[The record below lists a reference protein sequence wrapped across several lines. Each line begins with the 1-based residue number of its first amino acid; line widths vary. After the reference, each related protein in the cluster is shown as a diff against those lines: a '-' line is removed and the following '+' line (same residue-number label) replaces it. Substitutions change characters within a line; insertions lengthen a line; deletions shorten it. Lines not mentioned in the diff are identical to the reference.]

1 LLLQL
6 QEQYCIINKKGV
18 DFVNKNITFSLDE
31 KIIKELKEVSDKTM
45 ISQSKIVKLGIEL
58 AIKQVSQK

>member
-6 QEQYCIINKKGV
+6 QQLYCIINRKGD

-31 KIIKELKEVSDKTM
+31 KLIEELKKTSEITM

-58 AIKQVSQK
+58 ALKQLAKN

>member
-1 LLLQL
+1 
-6 QEQYCIINKKGV
+6 
-18 DFVNKNITFSLDE
+18 VNKNITFSLDE